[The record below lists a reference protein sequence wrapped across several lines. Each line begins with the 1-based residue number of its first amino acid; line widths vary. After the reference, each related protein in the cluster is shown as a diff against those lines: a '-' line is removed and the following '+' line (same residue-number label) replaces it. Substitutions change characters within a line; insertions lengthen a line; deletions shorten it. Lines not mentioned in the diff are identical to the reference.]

1 MSQKTYYQTNK
12 DIILNRA
19 KAYYENNKEILRERA
34 RSRYRELSANV
45 KDLKKQYQKD

>member
-1 MSQKTYYQTNK
+1 MSQKTYYQKNK

-34 RSRYRELSANV
+34 KNRYRELSADE
-45 KDLKKQYQKD
+45 KD

>member
-1 MSQKTYYQTNK
+1 MSQKTYFQKNK

-34 RSRYRELSANV
+34 KTRYRELSADG
-45 KDLKKQYQKD
+45 KD

>member
-1 MSQKTYYQTNK
+1 MSQKTYYQKNK

-34 RSRYRELSANV
+34 RNRYRELSANV
-45 KDLKKQYQKD
+45 KD